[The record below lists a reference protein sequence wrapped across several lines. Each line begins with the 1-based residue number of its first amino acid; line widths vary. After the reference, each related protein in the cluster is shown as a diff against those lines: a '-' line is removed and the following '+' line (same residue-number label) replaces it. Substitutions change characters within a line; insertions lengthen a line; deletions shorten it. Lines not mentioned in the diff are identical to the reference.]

1 MEEKLCKIHNHDLK
15 RLHHFKGEQIF
26 TTNTHKGMNSTAN
39 KTLLTMTQNG
49 SYSSRKGFFNCNSY
63 NDNMGFKNNVTFVA
77 FCIHCGGFCFLYINS
92 MVPKDVEANHIYCNA
107 LYTCIQTGL
116 ERQKRLCAGLNPYVC
131 HSTFY
136 P

>member
-1 MEEKLCKIHNHDLK
+1 MDHIAVEKAFSTVIVIMIIWVLK
-15 RLHHFKGEQIF
+15 TMSLLLHFAYI
-26 TTNTHKGMNSTAN
+26 
-39 KTLLTMTQNG
+39 
-49 SYSSRKGFFNCNSY
+49 
-63 NDNMGFKNNVTFVA
+63 VVVFV
-77 FCIHCGGFCFLYINS
+77 FLYINS